1 MKGKF
6 VILLDGKLTTYT
18 DYDDIPETFDNLIEY
33 APYFPDHPDVE
44 HTEEE
49 HDYINTLNDG
59 LAELMKRE
67 MK

>member
-6 VILLDGKLTTYT
+6 VIILDGKLTTYT
-18 DYDDIPETFDNLIEY
+18 DYDDIPKTFDNLIEY
-33 APYFPDHPDVE
+33 APWIPDELRE

-49 HDYINTLNDG
+49 HAYLETLNDG
-59 LAELMKRE
+59 LIELMKRE